1 MSRIRYERTDSLA
14 PHPLLERVGT
24 MASLAS
30 HFALRAKKAG
40 KNREDHK
47 EIALALDGDLAALK
61 VSITENGI
69 LEPIKICRPTD
80 GPPRLL
86 GSPDIWW
93 IVDGRNR
100 WLAACAIGMKR
111 IPVMRVAT
119 QDAQEIIAAT
129 VAGRRHYTKG
139 ATAYLACLMNP
150 EVAMEGSPG
159 RKSRTE
165 CGIVRLGATAQKY
178 SVSLRTLEQAAE
190 LYRLLEG
197 EGKPFRADAEAS
209 IWAGCGLGGVKS
221 GVEFLI
227 KNGSGPGVKGDPVQQ
242 AAMAAWT
249 NYRKATLSV
258 SEMWK
263 SWEAMD
269 ATQHETALAGLKE
282 WFAGAP
288 LVVRAELEQS
298 LKF

>member
-1 MSRIRYERTDSLA
+1 MSRIRYERTDRLA

-24 MASLAS
+24 MSSLAS

-47 EIALALDGDLAALK
+47 ELALALDGDLAALRA
-61 VSITENGI
+61 SIQTQGI
-69 LEPIKICRPTD
+69 LEPIKICKQFEAQLPNMPAER
-80 GPPRLL
+80 
-86 GSPDIWW
+86 WW

-100 WLAACAIGMKR
+100 WLAACALGLKS
-111 IPVMRVAT
+111 IPVMRVA
-119 QDAQEIIAAT
+119 ASAAPEIIAAT

-139 ATAYLACLMNP
+139 ATAYLACLIHP
-150 EVAMEGSPG
+150 EMALAASG
-159 RKSRTE
+159 RRTD
-165 CGIVRLGATAQKY
+165 LATSALSAEVLAQKY
-178 SVSLRTLEQAAE
+178 AVSRRLLGQATE

-249 NYRKATLSV
+249 NYRKATQSV

-263 SWEAMD
+263 TWDAMD
-269 ATQHETALAGLKE
+269 ATQRETALTGLQE

-288 LVVRAELEQS
+288 MAVRAELEQS